1 MKKKDYQDF
10 GRLLLR
16 VNLSPYQRHQL
27 IESLPYLS
35 EKKLKQIYAQLKK
48 IYTREHSLSRSIRHM
63 RADVKSGKIKAAKS
77 FEQ

>member
-35 EKKLKQIYAQLKK
+35 DKKMKQIYNQLKK
-48 IYTREHSLSRSIRHM
+48 IYIREHSLSRSIKHM
-63 RADVKSGKIKAAKS
+63 RSDLKSGKIKVEKS
-77 FEQ
+77 FK